1 MTKIYIFLIS
11 SLYSLSIFSLNPCP
25 DNPEDKWHNCFGS
38 YQYPSGET
46 YSGEWKN
53 NLFDGDGVFLYQ
65 NGDRYVGQ
73 FKKDLPEGK
82 GTYQYKN
89 GDLYVGAWKNGKRQS
104 KGFYEQVFARH
115 SRRSGL
121 VGHSNEIDCH

>member
-53 NLFDGDGVFLYQ
+53 NLAD
-65 NGDRYVGQ
+65 
-73 FKKDLPEGK
+73 GK
-82 GTYQYKN
+82 GILEFIDSGEKYYGWHKN
-89 GDLYVGAWKNGKRQS
+89 NRTSQ
-104 KGFYEQVFARH
+104 
-115 SRRSGL
+115 
-121 VGHSNEIDCH
+121 

>member
-73 FKKDLPEGK
+73 FKKALPEGN
-82 GTYQYKN
+82 GPYQFKT
-89 GDLYVGAWKNGKRQS
+89 GDLMNL
-104 KGFYEQVFARH
+104 FNVFN
-115 SRRSGL
+115 SGSYPR
-121 VGHSNEIDCH
+121 VKFKVRVFFKTIYITFTT